1 MELEIERKIK
11 MIENW
16 RHRFENDVFCSNFPI
31 KYIRCSDIGSPSSPL
46 LGSVCSPRSAPPS
59 TTTDDDKIII
69 RKIHITE
76 NIYIFGKIFET
87 FIDFRYFI
95 TL

>member
-31 KYIRCSDIGSPSSPL
+31 KYIRCSDIGCGSFPWLCSSL
-46 LGSVCSPRSAPPS
+46 FDSIRSV
-59 TTTDDDKIII
+59 DQIHDDKIII
-69 RKIHITE
+69 QRIYIAG
-76 NIYIFGKIFET
+76 NIYVFGKTFEA
-87 FIDFRYFI
+87 FIDFIYFI